1 MQSGGKTLN
10 SNFDLPIDS
19 WMSEEPDVSFENVPP
34 TKLATLLVTL
44 APIDSY
50 EGGGMGGTG
59 EPGGKYPPGA
69 EPALVGLP
77 LLDG

>member
-1 MQSGGKTLN
+1 
-10 SNFDLPIDS
+10 
-19 WMSEEPDVSFENVPP
+19 MSEEPEVSFENVPP